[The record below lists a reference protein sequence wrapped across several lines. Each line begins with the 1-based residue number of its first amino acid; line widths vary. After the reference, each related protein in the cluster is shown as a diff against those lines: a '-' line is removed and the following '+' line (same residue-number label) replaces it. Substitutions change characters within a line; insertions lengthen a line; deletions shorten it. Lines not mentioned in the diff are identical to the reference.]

1 MLREYSAERKKEV
14 VTIMIDIFDEE
25 HIMKT
30 FARSERHD
38 EARETAARMI
48 KLGKVPL
55 DEIAICLPSLSMREL
70 KELEAE
76 ISAESMADS

>member
-1 MLREYSAERKKEV
+1 
-14 VTIMIDIFDEE
+14 MIDIFDEE

-38 EARETAARMI
+38 ALREVAERMI

-76 ISAESMADS
+76 ISAEEKADS

>member
-1 MLREYSAERKKEV
+1 
-14 VTIMIDIFDEE
+14 MIDIFDEE

-76 ISAESMADS
+76 VSAEKKADS